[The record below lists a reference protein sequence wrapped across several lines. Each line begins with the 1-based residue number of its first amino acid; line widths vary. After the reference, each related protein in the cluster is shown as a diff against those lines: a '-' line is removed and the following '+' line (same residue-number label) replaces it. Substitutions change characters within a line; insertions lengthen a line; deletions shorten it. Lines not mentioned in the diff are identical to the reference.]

1 MSFKPSLQTRV
12 DWDIDRITTKQQR
25 LYVGR
30 LYEPRL
36 QWFDCF
42 SVHLHSLEKCYSM
55 VLHVHGAT
63 SQVSFFF
70 FFPGLMFRGLGN
82 GQCWLK
88 AVAGLSDAAC
98 RSGSA
103 FKCKRMHVE
112 FFLFFIVFYF
122 FLPLLSAISNAAFKL
137 GCVASNGTRCLLL
150 TL

>member
-1 MSFKPSLQTRV
+1 MSHVSSGLTAFLSICNAWKSATL
-12 DWDIDRITTKQQR
+12 
-25 LYVGR
+25 
-30 LYEPRL
+30 
-36 QWFDCF
+36 WFCMCT
-42 SVHLHSLEKCYSM
+42 VPHLKFL
-55 VLHVHGAT
+55 
-63 SQVSFFF
+63 FF
-70 FFPGLMFRGLGN
+70 FFPGLKFRGLGK

-112 FFLFFIVFYF
+112 FFFCIVFYF
-122 FLPLLSAISNAAFKL
+122 FLPLLSAVSNAAFKR